1 MDLKVADYTQNT
13 HHALVVDLNYHID
26 GIKDKLTEK
35 VKSMEDPRYHQQP
48 YWQQLTRYSILFV
61 GATLN
66 QVAEFRTWVIRSQ
79 EKAKKNG

>member
-48 YWQQLTRYSILFV
+48 YW
-61 GATLN
+61 
-66 QVAEFRTWVIRSQ
+66 
-79 EKAKKNG
+79 